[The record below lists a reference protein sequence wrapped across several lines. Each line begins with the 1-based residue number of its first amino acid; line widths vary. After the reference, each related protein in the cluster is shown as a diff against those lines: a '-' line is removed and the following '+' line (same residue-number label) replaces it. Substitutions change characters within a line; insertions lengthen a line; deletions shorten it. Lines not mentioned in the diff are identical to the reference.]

1 MARKNLLKG
10 FKKPK
15 SLDFEKSELSK
26 TYGKFVAFP
35 FETGFGT
42 TIGNTLRRILLSSIQ
57 GYAVSAVRI
66 ISYNEDG
73 VPHNISSEFENIP
86 GVSEDTLEILSR
98 LKHLDIKLPDD
109 VEEDTFLFE
118 FSGEKVVMS
127 TDFAREGA
135 IDILG
140 DPFEIMNLMPN
151 TKIEFEIQVDL
162 SRGFVSADTNARYVD
177 VIGTIALDAVYS
189 PVKRVSYTIEP
200 CRVGQRSDYDKLILE
215 IWTNGTVAPED
226 ALGEAGKIAKEYF
239 SVFINFDENDIETD
253 EDVDKKDEAVA
264 ELLATPVERLELT
277 VRAMN
282 VLNKANI
289 RTLGELVRK
298 TESEISGM
306 RNVGQKCLAE
316 IQEKLQEFDLQ
327 LGMTDY
333 SHLRDNIMVNKQ
345 KEETDEA

>member
-15 SLDFEKSELSK
+15 SLDFEKSELTK
-26 TYGKFVAFP
+26 TYGKFVASP

-42 TIGNTLRRILLSSIQ
+42 TVGNTLRRILLSSIQ
-57 GYAVSAVRI
+57 GYAISAVHI
-66 ISYNEDG
+66 VSYNEDG
-73 VPHNISSEFENIP
+73 VAHTISSEFENIQ
-86 GVSEDTLEILSR
+86 GVSEDTLEVLSR

-109 VEEDTFLFE
+109 IEQETFLFE

-127 TDFAREGA
+127 TDFNREGGM
-135 IDILG
+135 DVLG
-140 DPFEIMNLMPN
+140 EPFEIMHLMQGVR
-151 TKIEFEIQVDL
+151 IELELQVDL
-162 SRGFVSADTNARYVD
+162 SRGFVPADVNSRYVD

-189 PVKRVSYTIEP
+189 PVKKVAYSIEP

-239 SVFINFDENDIETD
+239 SVFINFDESDVESED
-253 EDVDKKDEAVA
+253 DVDKKDEVVA

-289 RTLGELVRK
+289 KTLGELVKK

-316 IQEKLQEFDLQ
+316 IQEKLQGFNLQ

-333 SHLRDNIMVNKQ
+333 SHLRDNITVNRQ

>member
-15 SLDFEKSELSK
+15 SLDFDKSELTR

-57 GYAVSAVRI
+57 GYAISAVRI
-66 ISYNEDG
+66 VSYNEDG

-86 GVSEDTLEILSR
+86 GVSEDTLDILSR
-98 LKHLDIKLPDD
+98 LKHLDIRLPND
-109 VEEDTFLFE
+109 VEGDTFLFE
-118 FSGEKVVMS
+118 FTGEKIVQS
-127 TDFAREGA
+127 TDFSREGA

-140 DPFEIMNLMPN
+140 DAFEIMHLMPN
-151 TKIEFEIQVDL
+151 TKIELEIQVDL
-162 SRGFVSADTNARYVD
+162 SRGFVSAEMNSKYVD

-189 PVKRVSYTIEP
+189 PVKKVSYSIEP

-215 IWTNGTVAPED
+215 IWTNGTVTPED
-226 ALGEAGKIAKEYF
+226 ALGEAGKIAKDYF
-239 SVFINFDENDIETD
+239 SVFINFDENDIESD

-289 RTLGELVRK
+289 RTLGELVKK

-306 RNVGQKCLAE
+306 RNVGQKCLTE
-316 IQEKLQEFDLQ
+316 IQDKLQEFNLQ

-333 SHLRDNIMVNKQ
+333 SHLRDTIIVDKQ

>member
-15 SLDFEKSELSK
+15 SLDFENSELTE
-26 TYGKFVAFP
+26 TYGRFVAYP

-57 GYAVSAVRI
+57 GYAISAVRI
-66 ISYNEDG
+66 VSYNEDG

-98 LKHLDIKLPDD
+98 LKHLDIKLPND
-109 VEEDTFLFE
+109 VEEGTFLFE
-118 FSGEKVVMS
+118 FSGERVVKS
-127 TDFAREGA
+127 TDFARDGV

-140 DPFEIMNLMPN
+140 TPFEIMNLMPN
-151 TKIEFEIQVDL
+151 TRVEFEIQVDL
-162 SRGFVSADTNARYVD
+162 SRGFVSADMNARYVD

-189 PVKRVSYTIEP
+189 PVKKVAYTIEP

-215 IWTNGTVAPED
+215 VWTNGTITPED

-239 SVFINFDENDIETD
+239 SVFINFDESDIESED
-253 EDVDKKDEAVA
+253 DVDKREEAVN

-289 RTLGELVRK
+289 RTLGELVKK

-306 RNVGQKCLAE
+306 RNVGQKCLTE
-316 IQEKLQEFDLQ
+316 IQEKLHEFNLQ

-333 SHLRDNIMVNKQ
+333 SHLKDNIVVDKQ

>member
-15 SLDFEKSELSK
+15 SLDFEKSELTK
-26 TYGKFVAFP
+26 TYGKFVASP

-42 TIGNTLRRILLSSIQ
+42 TVGNTLRRILLSSIQ
-57 GYAVSAVRI
+57 GYAISAVHI
-66 ISYNEDG
+66 VSYNEDG
-73 VPHNISSEFENIP
+73 VAHTISSEFENIQ
-86 GVSEDTLEILSR
+86 GVSEDTLEVLSR

-109 VEEDTFLFE
+109 IEQETFLFE

-127 TDFAREGA
+127 TDFNREGGM
-135 IDILG
+135 DVLG
-140 DPFEIMNLMPN
+140 EPFEIMHLMQGVR
-151 TKIEFEIQVDL
+151 IELELQVDL
-162 SRGFVSADTNARYVD
+162 SRGFVPADMNSRYVD

-189 PVKRVSYTIEP
+189 PVKKVAYSIEP

-226 ALGEAGKIAKEYF
+226 ALGEAGKTAKEYF
-239 SVFINFDENDIETD
+239 SVFINFDESDVESED
-253 EDVDKKDEAVA
+253 DVDKKDEVVA

-289 RTLGELVRK
+289 KTLGELVKK

-316 IQEKLQEFDLQ
+316 IQEKLQGFNLQ

-333 SHLRDNIMVNKQ
+333 SHLRDNITVNRQ

>member
-1 MARKNLLKG
+1 MAHKNLLKG

-15 SLDFEKSELSK
+15 SLDFENSELTK

-42 TIGNTLRRILLSSIQ
+42 TVGNTLRRILLSSIQ
-57 GYAVSAVRI
+57 GYAVSAVHI
-66 ISYNEDG
+66 VSYNEDG
-73 VPHNISSEFENIP
+73 VAHTISSEFENIP

-98 LKHLDIKLPDD
+98 LKHLDIKLSND
-109 VEEDTFLFE
+109 VEEGTFLFE
-118 FSGEKVVMS
+118 FSGEKVVLS
-127 TDFAREGA
+127 TDFNREGA
-135 IDILG
+135 VEILG
-140 DPFEIMNLMPN
+140 EPFEIMHLMKDS
-151 TKIEFEIQVDL
+151 KIELELQIDL
-162 SRGFVSADTNARYVD
+162 SRGFVSADMNARYVD

-189 PVKRVSYTIEP
+189 PVKKVAYNIEP

-215 IWTNGTVAPED
+215 IWTNGTVTPED
-226 ALGEAGKIAKEYF
+226 ALGKAGKIAKEYF
-239 SVFINFDENDIETD
+239 SVFINFDESDMDSED
-253 EDVDKKDEAVA
+253 DVDKKDEAVA

-289 RTLGELVRK
+289 RTLGELVKK
-298 TESEISGM
+298 TETEISGM
-306 RNVGQKCLAE
+306 RNVGQKCLTE
-316 IQEKLQEFDLQ
+316 IQEKLQEFNLQ

-333 SHLRDNIMVNKQ
+333 SHLRDNIIVNTQ